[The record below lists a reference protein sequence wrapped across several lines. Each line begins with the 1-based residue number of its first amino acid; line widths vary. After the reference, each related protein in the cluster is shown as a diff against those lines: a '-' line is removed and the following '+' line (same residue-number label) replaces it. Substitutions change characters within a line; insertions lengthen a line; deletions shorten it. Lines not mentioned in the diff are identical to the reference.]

1 MYRRLPEPGTIEY
14 RRAEASW
21 KKNIWYTHR
30 FFCSCPDW
38 KLHFAT
44 WPGYQEPNGS
54 DGGTDTTAGVRGPL
68 DGASIKG
75 RGLTDDDILE
85 AVGAAVQF
93 NVDDPE

>member
-1 MYRRLPEPGTIEY
+1 MYRRLPEPGTIDF

-30 FFCSCPDW
+30 FFCTCPDW

-44 WPGYQEPNGS
+44 WPGYQERSGS
-54 DGGTDTTAGVRGPL
+54 GDVTGTTGDAHGPL

-75 RGLTDDDILE
+75 RGLTDEDIKE
-85 AVGAAVQF
+85 AVGAAVHF
-93 NVDDPE
+93 HIDDPE